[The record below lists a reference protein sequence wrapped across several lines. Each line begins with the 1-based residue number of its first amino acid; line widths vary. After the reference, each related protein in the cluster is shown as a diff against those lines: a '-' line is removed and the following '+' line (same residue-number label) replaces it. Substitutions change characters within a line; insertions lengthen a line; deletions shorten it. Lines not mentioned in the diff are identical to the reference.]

1 MEEIAEVPGSPERAL
16 GAGGG
21 GGFYLEVP
29 TCSGKACRVWQ
40 HLPGRAR
47 PYRFKESLPMGGSMS

>member
-1 MEEIAEVPGSPERAL
+1 MEKGGRDGLGVWTVGDLIEEIAEVPGSPERAL

-29 TCSGKACRVWQ
+29 SCSGKACRV
-40 HLPGRAR
+40 
-47 PYRFKESLPMGGSMS
+47 